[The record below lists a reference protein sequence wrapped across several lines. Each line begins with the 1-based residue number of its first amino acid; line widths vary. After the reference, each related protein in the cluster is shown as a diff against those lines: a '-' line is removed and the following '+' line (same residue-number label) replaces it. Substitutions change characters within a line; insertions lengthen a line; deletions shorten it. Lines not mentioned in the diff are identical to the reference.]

1 MDMQHYKALPRSNPT
16 LNNTSHISFELQ
28 KPSSLIDVLSESSV
42 YMDSGYHSS
51 HVSSF
56 SLNNENT
63 VNNSLDQSIKH
74 HSLNL
79 SNTENVNRRILNV
92 NNSQITT
99 KKPDNSTHFKYTTK
113 DISKEKVFKEN
124 SSCRLSEIKYSPIN
138 YFKQK
143 KKFTKTRS
151 ESINSSTPIR
161 DFEKSSYF
169 ESAEKPTNQSK
180 FEKSKFKNHKSF
192 SPGKHAYFKKLA
204 IDKSFITNVYNY
216 ANEPEVMSNPAKRL
230 LLFDENKFEQ
240 LLNYGTE
247 KNILHSVPELKK
259 PPKKSQKN
267 KILRR
272 QDAVSDRNIPEN
284 FNNNRNNTLSEPYI
298 RNYFDEMK
306 TLDTQN
312 AVKSPLAANNLR
324 TADSLEF
331 LKIESFEGETKK
343 LIVKRKLA
351 DEEEYDSAKKRR
363 LENFGK
369 HLIFTDD
376 KISTN
381 LDKVDAN
388 KVATV
393 SKSTNKKLKR
403 SLSLDYDPEKEACK
417 ILHPYL
423 PCTPPKKKPKRA
435 VQRFFYATK
444 SPVKRSLYEV
454 KHKITPR
461 ASYEGIEKLNILV
474 HLQNTLPALDIILNC
489 MSGSDLQNMSLVS
502 KKWKSLVESNNKYNL
517 KRLKFISSIDLI
529 KENFMAE
536 KYLYSLKH
544 QNSMPLRDFNIRS
557 KNSFDR
563 KRSIDEMVSPPV
575 SPSKRKFHEN
585 QKVCYTYLFS
595 YYKYKN
601 QIVFLLVEIKFKL
614 ETYLLT

>member
-1 MDMQHYKALPRSNPT
+1 MQHYKALPRSNST
-16 LNNTSHISFELQ
+16 LNNTSQISYELQ
-28 KPSSLIDVLSESSV
+28 KPSSLIDALSESSI

-51 HVSSF
+51 HASSF
-56 SLNNENT
+56 SLNNENM
-63 VNNSLDQSIKH
+63 VNNSLDQSTKQ

-79 SNTENVNRRILNV
+79 SNIENVNKKILNV
-92 NNSQITT
+92 NNSQITA
-99 KKPDNSTHFKYTTK
+99 KKPDNSSYFNYTTK
-113 DISKEKVFKEN
+113 DTSKERVFKEN
-124 SSCRLSEIKYSPIN
+124 SSSRFSEIKYSPIN
-138 YFKQK
+138 YYKQK

-169 ESAEKPTNQSK
+169 ESAEKSISLSK

-204 IDKSFITNVYNY
+204 IDKSFLNNVYSY
-216 ANEPEVMSNPAKRL
+216 TNEPEVMSNPAKRL
-230 LLFDENKFEQ
+230 LLFDENKFEK
-240 LLNYGTE
+240 LLNYNGSE
-247 KNILHSVPELKK
+247 KKVLQSAPELKK

-267 KILRR
+267 KILKR

-284 FNNNRNNTLSEPYI
+284 FISPQNNNQKNTLSEPYI
-298 RNYFDEMK
+298 RNYFREMK

-312 AVKSPLAANNLR
+312 TDKQHIAANNLR

-331 LKIESFEGETKK
+331 LKIDSFEGETKPI
-343 LIVKRKLA
+343 IVKRKLA
-351 DEEEYDSAKKRR
+351 DSEVHDSAKKIRS
-363 LENFGK
+363 EIFGIN
-369 HLIFTDD
+369 HLILEDN
-376 KISTN
+376 KISTIP
-381 LDKVDAN
+381 DKFVAS
-388 KVATV
+388 KVATAP
-393 SKSTNKKLKR
+393 KSTNRKLKR

-423 PCTPPKKKPKRA
+423 PCTPPKKKPRRA
-435 VQRFFYATK
+435 VQRVLYATNK
-444 SPVKRSLYEV
+444 SPVKRSLYEL
-454 KHKITPR
+454 KHKITSR
-461 ASYEGIEKLNILV
+461 ASYEGIEKFNILV

-502 KKWKSLVESNNKYNL
+502 KKWKCLVESNSKYNL
-517 KRLKFISSIDLI
+517 KRLKFISSVDLI

-544 QNSMPLRDFNIRS
+544 QHSMPLRDFNSRS

-585 QKVCYTYLFS
+585 QKVCNNVIQL
-595 YYKYKN
+595 
-601 QIVFLLVEIKFKL
+601 
-614 ETYLLT
+614 